1 MPDRPTADD
10 LATWRRLADAATKG
24 PWYTVDS
31 IWLPPGVGT
40 YVVAGHHDPH
50 VGTPILDHVGI
61 EEWDADTDGPNY
73 DQSWADL
80 EFAAAARTAVPALLA
95 EVERLT
101 TESADLLVYLND
113 AHARTDGVVK
123 QRIHSDAV
131 RAAVEARLVA
141 IWPLAR
147 AALRLTSRN
156 RAWDQVLDDD
166 TMAAGEQFAAHI
178 TGYHTAW
185 EELRVAAGALDPALR
200 AELEA
205 RDDH

>member
-10 LATWRRLADAATKG
+10 LAEWRRLADAASPG
-24 PWYTVDS
+24 PWLAFSRDTEPDRDGDNWDITDDPDWTV
-31 IWLPPGVGT
+31 T
-40 YVVAGHHDPH
+40 ANYVPVSAMTGA
-50 VGTPILDHVGI
+50 
-61 EEWDADTDGPNY
+61 WDDYP
-73 DQSWADL
+73 
-80 EFAAAARTAVPALLA
+80 FIAAARTAVPALLA

-113 AHARTDGVVK
+113 AHARTDAVVK
-123 QRIHSDAV
+123 QRIYSDVV